1 MNITLEA
8 YLRSFCNYAQT
19 DWKSLLLMAQLTIN
33 SQDAV
38 STGVSPFF
46 LDHGYNIEPLE
57 IEELDHGATA
67 TNTAQSPKDRAN
79 TIIIKM
85 KEATNIAQSELAIA

>member
-1 MNITLEA
+1 
-8 YLRSFCNYAQT
+8 
-19 DWKSLLLMAQLTIN
+19 
-33 SQDAV
+33 V

-46 LDHGYNIEPLE
+46 LDHGYNIKLLE

-67 TNTAQSPKDRAN
+67 TNTAQLLKDRAN

-85 KEATNIAQSELAIA
+85 KEATNIAQSKLATA